1 MGMNIGSEVKQL
13 SESTP
18 GLRNATIPPHE
29 LIIEKIYFSIT
40 TVAVARAPQPDGPP
54 GVLLT

>member
-1 MGMNIGSEVKQL
+1 MNIGSEVKQL

-18 GLRNATIPPHE
+18 GLRNATIPARK